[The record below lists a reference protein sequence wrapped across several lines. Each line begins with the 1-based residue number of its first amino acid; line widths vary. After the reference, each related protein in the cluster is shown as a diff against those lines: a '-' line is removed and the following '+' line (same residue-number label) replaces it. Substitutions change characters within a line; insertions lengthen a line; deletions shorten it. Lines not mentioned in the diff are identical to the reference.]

1 VLPSSAS
8 IQIAIGTI
16 GTEHSARSLGKGRG
30 SSNTL
35 ILMAKAIVDICSDGG
50 RSAQLSEGLAPR
62 NVEKSCCAQEKCCPR
77 PSRCAELLDLPI

>member
-30 SSNTL
+30 AMEPEAVTRSFLWLKRLSTSVR
-35 ILMAKAIVDICSDGG
+35 MAD
-50 RSAQLSEGLAPR
+50 
-62 NVEKSCCAQEKCCPR
+62 
-77 PSRCAELLDLPI
+77 DLPNYQRAWHHAT